1 MELQTREGKAI
12 MSKTEDV
19 ERNIEVIAGQI
30 AAQQMLMET
39 IIVEAM
45 RGKTIDEAN
54 IMTLLTQGMDAFD
67 HNSNMTKHETFGAI
81 DTLKSVA
88 DTIKRAKGAKLID

>member
-1 MELQTREGKAI
+1 
-12 MSKTEDV
+12 MSKIEDV
-19 ERNIEVIAGQI
+19 ERSIEVIAGQI

-39 IIVEAM
+39 IIIEAM
-45 RGKTIDEAN
+45 RGKTIDETN

-67 HNSNMTKHETFGAI
+67 NNSNMTQHETLGAI

-88 DTIKRAKGAKLID
+88 DTIERAKDAKLID

>member
-1 MELQTREGKAI
+1 
-12 MSKTEDV
+12 MSKIKEV
-19 ERNIEVIAGQI
+19 ERSIEVIAGQI

-45 RGKTIDEAN
+45 RTKAIDEAQ
-54 IMTLLTQGMDAFD
+54 IMALLTHGMGAFEA
-67 HNSNMTKHETFGAI
+67 NENMTKHETFGAI
-81 DTLKSVA
+81 GTLTSAA

>member
-1 MELQTREGKAI
+1 MELQTREGKEL
-12 MSKTEDV
+12 MSKIEDV
-19 ERNIEVIAGQI
+19 ERSIEVIAGQI

-39 IIVEAM
+39 IIIEAM
-45 RGKTIDEAN
+45 RGKTIDETN

-67 HNSNMTKHETFGAI
+67 NNSNMTQHETLGAI

-88 DTIKRAKGAKLID
+88 DTIERAKDAKLID

>member
-1 MELQTREGKAI
+1 
-12 MSKTEDV
+12 MSKIEDV
-19 ERNIEVIAGQI
+19 ERSIEVIAGQI

-45 RGKTIDEAN
+45 RGKTIDEKN

-67 HNSNMTKHETFGAI
+67 NNSNMTQQETFGAI

-88 DTIKRAKGAKLID
+88 DTIKRAKDAKLID